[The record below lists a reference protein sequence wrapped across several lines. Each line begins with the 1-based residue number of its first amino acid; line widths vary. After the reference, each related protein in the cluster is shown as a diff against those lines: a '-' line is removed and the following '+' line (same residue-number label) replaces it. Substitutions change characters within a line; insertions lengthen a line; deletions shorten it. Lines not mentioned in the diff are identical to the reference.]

1 MAVSLCSAGAQ
12 PLNNH
17 AQDLAASVERAS
29 AATSRRRSRPP
40 QPLRTGLSPLSAR
53 PMPDTGLNANRSAYN
68 ARLANRTDMI
78 RLSRVTLRRGAKTLL
93 EGADI
98 ALNPGDKIGLIGANG
113 SGKSSLFALL
123 RGELHADS
131 GEVDYPARWRV
142 AYVAQETPE
151 LERPA
156 LEYAIDG
163 DTTLRKLEAKLASA
177 EAANDGHLI
186 GELHA
191 AMGDSGAYTVRSRA
205 EQLLHG
211 LGFTHEQMGEPVASF
226 SGGWRMRL
234 NLAQALMCPSDL
246 LLLDEPTNHL
256 DLDAILWLEE
266 WLKRYARTLLIVSH
280 DRDFLDGVVGVIV
293 HIDAKKLRRYSGNYS
308 SFERQRAA
316 AVVLAAAQFQK
327 QQREREHLESFINRF
342 RAKATKAKQAQSRM
356 KMLAKMEELAPLHV
370 SAPFSFEFREPL
382 KAPNPLLV
390 LEDADAG
397 YKMNG
402 APDKT
407 VVRNIN
413 FSLQSG
419 QRYGLLGINGAGK
432 STLIKTIAG
441 ELAPLAGKAIFNKGL
456 AVGYFAQHQIE
467 MLRHDESPLW
477 HLARIAQNTRE
488 QDLRNYLGGF
498 NFPGDMA
505 STSIATFS
513 GGEKARLALVLI
525 VWQPPNLLL
534 LDEPT
539 NHLDLETREALT
551 VALAQF
557 EGTLVLV
564 SHDRHLL
571 RATTDQFLIIAEGRL
586 APFDGDLEDYR
597 DWLFKTKLAPAEAAA
612 PLPEAKKR
620 AVTAPPAPARREQ
633 KRREAEE
640 RQRQSAARKPIESRI
655 KRLEEK
661 MAKLSAQKSAVDA
674 QLADPAAY
682 GEAQKEALKTL
693 ILDQAYVAR
702 ELAQLEAEWLEQQ
715 QRLEQVTA

>member
-1 MAVSLCSAGAQ
+1 
-12 PLNNH
+12 
-17 AQDLAASVERAS
+17 
-29 AATSRRRSRPP
+29 
-40 QPLRTGLSPLSAR
+40 
-53 PMPDTGLNANRSAYN
+53 
-68 ARLANRTDMI
+68 MI
-78 RLSRVTLRRGAKTLL
+78 RLSQVTLRRGAKTLL
-93 EGADI
+93 EGADV

-113 SGKSSLFALL
+113 SGKTSLFALL
-123 RGELHADS
+123 RGELHADK
-131 GEVDYPARWRV
+131 GEADYPARWRV
-142 AYVAQETPE
+142 ACVAQATPA

-163 DTTLRKLEAKLASA
+163 DATLRRLERELA
-177 EAANDGHLI
+177 AAGAADDGHRI

-191 AMGDSGAYTVRSRA
+191 ALGDADAYTVRSRA

-211 LGFTHEQMGEPVASF
+211 LGFSHEQMGEPVASF

-266 WLKRYARTLLIVSH
+266 WLKRYGGTLLIVSH
-280 DRDFLDGVVGVIV
+280 DRDFLDGVVEVVV
-293 HIDAKKLRRYSGNYS
+293 HIDARKLKRYSGNYS

-316 AVVLAAAQFQK
+316 AVVLAAAQYEK
-327 QQREREHLESFINRF
+327 QQRERAHLESFIDRF
-342 RAKATKAKQAQSRM
+342 RAKATKDQQAQSRM

-390 LEDADAG
+390 LEDAVAG
-397 YKMNG
+397 YRMEG
-402 APDKT
+402 GPDKA
-407 VVRNIN
+407 VVRGIN

-419 QRYGLLGINGAGK
+419 ERYGLLGINGAGK
-432 STLIKTIAG
+432 STLIKTIAA
-441 ELAPLAGKAIFNKGL
+441 ELAPLAGEAIFNKGL

-477 HLARIAQNTRE
+477 HLSRITTNVRE
-488 QDLRNYLGGF
+488 QELRNYLGSF

-505 STSIATFS
+505 TTSIASFS
-513 GGEKARLALVLI
+513 GGEKARLALALI
-525 VWQPPNLLL
+525 VWQRPNLLL

-571 RATTDQFLIIAEGRL
+571 RATTDQFLIVAEGRL

-597 DWLFKTKLAPAEAAA
+597 DWLFKTKLAPAEQAV
-612 PLPEAKKR
+612 PLPETKKP
-620 AVTAPPAPARREQ
+620 AVTAPPDAPAADRRGQ
-633 KRREAEE
+633 KRKEAEA

-661 MAKLSAQKSAVDA
+661 MAKLNAQKSAIDA
-674 QLADPAAY
+674 RLADQAIY
-682 GEAQKEALKTL
+682 SEAQKDALKTL

-715 QRLEQVTA
+715 QKLEQVTA